1 MNKVIY
7 YLIIISSFVTSSL
20 CAQLPS
26 YLPTDGLVGWWPFNG
41 NANDESGNGNNG
53 TVNGAT
59 LTEDRN
65 GNSNSAFIF
74 DGSTNSIYFENT
86 GNIANFGNGNFSILQ
101 WFKSSSI
108 LTGHFCNSLY
118 KFGGTNFYYD
128 LTPRSVNTGLPQFH
142 LASGDGQ
149 DWNASG
155 NSSIDNGD
163 WYFLCGIRNAN
174 TIQFYING
182 LLQSTIGI
190 PANASA
196 DNIGNLGVYPNPC
209 SASTSVEVY
218 IDDIAIYD
226 RALTTEEI
234 TAMYTATPNN
244 NNGGNTN
251 TASVNVPAA
260 ISYQAIAR
268 NAQGQPLSNTALQV
282 KFTMLSDSLTGT
294 TEYSELHSLTTNDL
308 GLFTTAFGTGTPL
321 SGIFADIN
329 WTSGNK
335 YVKLEADQGSGFIEM
350 GTQQLLSVPYAMHSN
365 SSAKSGTIE
374 NASLPVYA
382 DNTAALAGGLQA
394 GQMYRTATG
403 DLKIVY

>member
-1 MNKVIY
+1 MKKSLLAF
-7 YLIIISSFVTSSL
+7 LIAAAPL
-20 CAQLPS
+20 CLFAQLPS

-65 GNSNSAFIF
+65 GNANSAFIF

-118 KFGGTNFYYD
+118 KFGGTNYYYD

-149 DWNASG
+149 DWNAAG

-182 LLQSTIGI
+182 LLQSTIVI

-218 IDDIAIYD
+218 IDDIAIYN
-226 RALTTEEI
+226 RALTPEEI
-234 TAMYTATPNN
+234 TALYTGVPTNN
-244 NNGGNTN
+244 NDGGSSAT
-251 TASVNVPAA
+251 TTVPAA
-260 ISYQAIAR
+260 ISYQAVAR
-268 NAQGQPLSNTALQV
+268 NAQGQPLSDTDVQV
-282 KFTMLSDSLTGT
+282 RFSLITDSLTGAA
-294 TEYSELHSLTTNDL
+294 EYSESHSLTTNSL
-308 GLFTTAFGTGTPL
+308 GLFTTALGAGTAETGT
-321 SGIFADIN
+321 FAAIN
-329 WTSGNK
+329 WASGSK
-335 YVKLEADQGSGFIEM
+335 YLKVELDAGSGFVDLGM
-350 GTQQLLSVPYAMHSN
+350 QQLLSVPYSMRSN
-365 SSAKSGTIE
+365 TSAKAGTIE
-374 NASLPVYA
+374 NTGLPVYA
-382 DNTAALAGGLQA
+382 DNAAALAGGLVA